1 MKAYDVMTWGVI
13 SVEADAPIMRAAQL
27 MLENKVSGLPVLDAN
42 GSLVGIVTEGDFL
55 RRGEIGTQRQ
65 RPRWLEFLIGPGR
78 LAAEYVHACGRKV
91 AEIMTPNPHSITG
104 DTPLEEVVQL
114 MEKYR
119 IRRLPVLDDHQVIGI
134 VSRANLMHA
143 FVKLAWE
150 TKAPVGTDD
159 AIRQQILAECN
170 KQAWAPKVDVA
181 VHDGVVE
188 LQGTI
193 TDDRE
198 RQAFA
203 VVAENVPGVKAVH
216 DHLVWI
222 EPTSGFLMR
231 SDEDQALAKAS

>member
-13 SVEADAPIMRAAQL
+13 SVEADAPVMCAAQL
-27 MLENKVSGLPVLDAN
+27 MLENKVSGLPVFDAN

-65 RPRWLEFLIGPGR
+65 RPRWLELLIGPGR

-104 DTPLEEVVQL
+104 NTPLGEIVQL

-143 FVKLAWE
+143 FAKLARE

-159 AIRQQILAECN
+159 ANPAANLGR
-170 KQAWAPKVDVA
+170 
-181 VHDGVVE
+181 
-188 LQGTI
+188 
-193 TDDRE
+193 
-198 RQAFA
+198 
-203 VVAENVPGVKAVH
+203 
-216 DHLVWI
+216 
-222 EPTSGFLMR
+222 M
-231 SDEDQALAKAS
+231 